1 MDKKV
6 WVISEVYFP
15 DEAGGAY
22 FMSKLAEGLKRYYN
36 VNVLCGYPAYTA
48 RGAAVPKREILNG
61 VKVERCY
68 ATRFDK
74 NIIVLR
80 LFNLVTISIL
90 IFFKALHGVRK
101 QDIVLV
107 VTTPPLLPFLVS
119 LACHLRRAKCILR
132 IDDVYP
138 ETLIATGLLGQ
149 RNIMARVFSF
159 MNKILYRSF
168 ERIVVLGRDMAQLI
182 KNKSGRSNKHVIII
196 PNWAD
201 VDLVK
206 PVPKANNVLLREL
219 GLTDKFI
226 IQCAGNMG
234 RAQGIENLFKAVEML
249 KNEKDIHFLFI
260 GSGAKRNWMDREIR
274 DKELYN
280 VTILDQRPRS
290 DQGNFLN
297 ACDIALVSLLPGMT
311 GAGVPSRLY
320 NIMSA
325 GKPVIAVTGY
335 GSEIEFVVREED
347 IGWFVPAGRPEM
359 LANAILEFHSNPEL
373 LLQMGKRARLAA
385 VDKYSQERIINR
397 YHQIIEWENLATP
410 EEWTAYST
418 GQADQRRLTQA

>member
-1 MDKKV
+1 LNKNV
-6 WVISEVYFP
+6 WVISEVYSP

-22 FMSKLAEGLKRYYN
+22 FMSKLAGGIGRYHN
-36 VNVLCGYPAYTA
+36 VNVLCGYPVYTA
-48 RGAAVPKREILNG
+48 RGTTVPKREIHNG

-80 LFNLVTISIL
+80 LFNLLTISIS
-90 IFFKALHGVRK
+90 IFLKALHGIQK

-149 RNIMARVFSF
+149 RNIVARVFSF

-168 ERIVVLGRDMAQLI
+168 ERIVVLGRDMDQLV
-182 KNKSGRSNKHVIII
+182 KNKLGRSNKHVTII

-201 VDLVK
+201 LDLVK
-206 PVPKANNVLLREL
+206 PEPKANNCLLKEL

-234 RAQGIENLFKAVEML
+234 RAQGIENLFKVVEIL
-249 KNEKDIHFLFI
+249 KNEKNIHFLFI
-260 GSGAKRNWMDREIR
+260 GSGAKRSWMEREIR

-297 ACDIALVSLLPGMT
+297 ACDIAFVSLLPGMT
-311 GAGVPSRLY
+311 GAGVPSRMY
-320 NIMSA
+320 NIMAA
-325 GKPVIAVTGY
+325 GKPFIAVAGF
-335 GSEIEFVVREED
+335 GAESEFVVNEEQV
-347 IGWFVPAGRPEM
+347 GWFVPADQPKKLADVVLDAYSSPER
-359 LANAILEFHSNPEL
+359 LF
-373 LLQMGKRARLAA
+373 QMGERARTVAEA
-385 VDKYSQERIINR
+385 KYSQQRVIKE
-397 YHQIIEWENLATP
+397 YHELVD
-410 EEWTAYST
+410 S
-418 GQADQRRLTQA
+418 LTL

>member
-6 WVISEVYFP
+6 WVISEVYSP

-22 FMSKLAEGLKRYYN
+22 FMSKLAEGLGQYN
-36 VNVLCGYPAYTA
+36 SVNVLCGYPVYTA
-48 RGAAVPKREILNG
+48 RGAAVPKREMHNG

-74 NIIVLR
+74 NIIFLR
-80 LFNLVTISIL
+80 LFNLLTVSISI
-90 IFFKALHGVRK
+90 FVKALLGIRK

-119 LACHLRRAKCILR
+119 LACHLRRARCILR

-138 ETLIATGLLGQ
+138 ETLIATGLIRQ
-149 RNIMARVFSF
+149 RNIVARAFSII
-159 MNKILYRSF
+159 NKILYQSF
-168 ERIVVLGRDMAQLI
+168 ERIVVLGRDMDQLV
-182 KNKSGRSNKHVIII
+182 KDKLGHSNKHVTII

-206 PVPKANNVLLREL
+206 PVFKVNNVLLREL

-234 RAQGIENLFKAVEML
+234 RAQGIENLFKAVEIL

-260 GSGAKRNWMDREIR
+260 GSGVKRNWMDREIC
-274 DKELYN
+274 DKELHN

-297 ACDIALVSLLPGMT
+297 ACDVVLVSLLPGMT

-320 NIMSA
+320 NIMAA
-325 GKPVIAVTGY
+325 GKPIIAVTGY
-335 GSEIEFVVREED
+335 GSEIESVVREEGV
-347 IGWFVPAGRPEM
+347 GWFVAAGRPEM
-359 LANAILEFHSNPEL
+359 LANALLEARSKSEL
-373 LLQMGKRARLAA
+373 LLQMGERARYAA
-385 VDKYSQERIINR
+385 VTKYSEQRVINDYCMLIR
-397 YHQIIEWENLATP
+397 NIGLNA
-410 EEWTAYST
+410 
-418 GQADQRRLTQA
+418 

>member
-1 MDKKV
+1 MDKKL
-6 WVISEVYFP
+6 WVISEVYSP

-22 FMSKLAEGLKRYYN
+22 FMSKLAEGLGQYN
-36 VNVLCGYPAYTA
+36 SVNVLCGYPVYTA
-48 RGAAVPKREILNG
+48 RGTTVPKREILNG

-80 LFNLVTISIL
+80 IFNLLTVSIS
-90 IFFKALHGVRK
+90 IFFKALLGIQK

-119 LACHLRRAKCILR
+119 FACYLRHAKCILH

-138 ETLIATGLLGQ
+138 EILIATGLLGQ
-149 RNIMARVFSF
+149 RNIVARVFSF

-168 ERIVVLGRDMAQLI
+168 ERIVVLGRDMDQLV
-182 KNKSGRSNKHVIII
+182 KNKLGRSDKHVTII
-196 PNWAD
+196 PHWAD

-206 PVPKANNVLLREL
+206 PAPKANNVLLRGL

-234 RAQGIENLFKAVEML
+234 RAQGIENLFKAVDIL

-260 GSGAKRNWMDREIR
+260 GSGAKRSWMEREIR

-280 VTILDQRPRS
+280 VTILDQLPRS

-325 GKPVIAVTGY
+325 GKPIIAVTGH
-335 GSEIEFVVREED
+335 GAEIEFVVREEGV
-347 IGWFVPAGRPEM
+347 GWFVPADQPEK
-359 LANAILEFHSNPEL
+359 LAEAILDAHSSPERL
-373 LLQMGKRARLAA
+373 LEMGKRARSVA
-385 VDKYSQERIINR
+385 VAKYSE
-397 YHQIIEWENLATP
+397 
-410 EEWTAYST
+410 
-418 GQADQRRLTQA
+418 QRVIKDYYELIDSLTL

>member
-6 WVISEVYFP
+6 WVISEVYSP

-22 FMSKLAEGLKRYYN
+22 FMSALAEGLGQYYS
-36 VNVLCGYPAYTA
+36 VNVLCGYPVYTA
-48 RGAAVPKREILNG
+48 RGTNVPKREIVNG

-80 LFNLVTISIL
+80 LFNLLTVSISI
-90 IFFKALHGVRK
+90 FVKALLGIRK

-132 IDDVYP
+132 IEDVYP

-149 RNIMARVFSF
+149 RNIVARVFLF
-159 MNKILYRSF
+159 MNKILFRSF
-168 ERIVVLGRDMAQLI
+168 DRITVLGRDMDQLV
-182 KNKSGRSNKHVIII
+182 KNKLGRSNKHVTII

-201 VDLVK
+201 VDLVE
-206 PVPKANNVLLREL
+206 PASKANNVLLREL

-234 RAQGIENLFKAVEML
+234 RAQGIENLFKAVETL

-260 GSGAKRNWMDREIR
+260 GSGAKRSWMDREICN
-274 DKELYN
+274 KELYN
-280 VTILDQRPRS
+280 ITILDQRSRS

-325 GKPVIAVTGY
+325 GKPIIAVTGY
-335 GSEIEFVVREED
+335 GSEIEFVVREEGA
-347 IGWFVPAGRPEM
+347 GWFVAGDQPDKLVEV
-359 LANAILEFHSNPEL
+359 ILDARSNPERL
-373 LLQMGKRARLAA
+373 LEMGERARSAA
-385 VDKYSQERIINR
+385 VAKYSEQRVINKYRQIVDHANRIDDR
-397 YHQIIEWENLATP
+397 GLRSE
-410 EEWTAYST
+410 
-418 GQADQRRLTQA
+418 D

>member
-1 MDKKV
+1 M
-6 WVISEVYFP
+6 ISEVYFP

-22 FMSKLAEGLKRYYN
+22 FMSKLAEGLGQYYS
-36 VNVLCGYPAYTA
+36 VNVLCGDPVYTA
-48 RGAAVPKREILNG
+48 RGTTVPKREIRNE
-61 VKVERCY
+61 VDVERCY
-68 ATRFDK
+68 ATMFDK
-74 NIIVLR
+74 NVIVLR
-80 LFNLVTISIL
+80 LFNLLTVSISIFL
-90 IFFKALHGVRK
+90 KALQRIRK

-107 VTTPPLLPFLVS
+107 VTTPPLLPFLVL
-119 LACHLRRAKCILR
+119 LACHLRRVKCILR
-132 IDDVYP
+132 IEDVYP

-149 RNIMARVFSF
+149 RNMVTRALSF
-159 MNKILYRSF
+159 MNKILFRNF
-168 ERIVVLGRDMAQLI
+168 DRITVLGRDMDYLV
-182 KNKSGRSNKHVIII
+182 KNKLGCWNKHVTII

-201 VDLVK
+201 TDLVK
-206 PVPKANNVLLREL
+206 PTLKANNVLLKEL

-234 RAQGIENLFKAVEML
+234 RAQGIENLFKAVEIL

-260 GSGAKRNWMDREIR
+260 GSGAKRSWMDREIR

-325 GKPVIAVTGY
+325 GKAIIAVTGF
-335 GSEIEFVVREED
+335 GSEIEFVVREEGV
-347 IGWFVPAGRPEM
+347 GWFVPAGRPEM
-359 LANAILEFHSNPEL
+359 LANAILESRSKPEA
-373 LLQMGKRARLAA
+373 LLQMGERARHAA
-385 VDKYSQERIINR
+385 VTKYSEQRVIKDYYELIDS
-397 YHQIIEWENLATP
+397 LAFSGFRGSP
-410 EEWTAYST
+410 
-418 GQADQRRLTQA
+418 

>member
-1 MDKKV
+1 VDKNV
-6 WVISEVYFP
+6 WVISEVYSP

-22 FMSKLAEGLKRYYN
+22 FMSKLAEGLGQYN
-36 VNVLCGYPAYTA
+36 SVNVLCGYPVYTA
-48 RGAAVPKREILNG
+48 RGTTVPKREILNG

-80 LFNLVTISIL
+80 LFNLLTVSISIFL
-90 IFFKALHGVRK
+90 KALLGIRK
-101 QDIVLV
+101 QDIVFV

-119 LACHLRRAKCILR
+119 LACHLRRVKCILR

-149 RNIMARVFSF
+149 RNIVARVFSF

-168 ERIVVLGRDMAQLI
+168 ERIVVLGRDMNQLV
-182 KNKSGRSNKHVIII
+182 KNKLGRSNKHVTII
-196 PNWAD
+196 PHWAD

-206 PVPKANNVLLREL
+206 PVPKSNNVLLKEL

-234 RAQGIENLFKAVEML
+234 RAQGIENLFKSVEML

-260 GSGAKRNWMDREIR
+260 GSGAKRNWMDREICN
-274 DKELYN
+274 KELHN

-325 GKPVIAVTGY
+325 GKPIIAVTGY
-335 GSEIEFVVREED
+335 GSEIEFVVREEGV
-347 IGWFVPAGRPEM
+347 GWFVPAGRPEM
-359 LANAILEFHSNPEL
+359 LANAMLESRSKPEL
-373 LLQMGKRARLAA
+373 LLQMGERARSAA
-385 VDKYSQERIINR
+385 VAKYSAQRTINDYCMLIR
-397 YHQIIEWENLATP
+397 DIGLNDRVA
-410 EEWTAYST
+410 
-418 GQADQRRLTQA
+418 

>member
-1 MDKKV
+1 MDKKL
-6 WVISEVYFP
+6 WVISEVYSP

-22 FMSKLAEGLKRYYN
+22 FMSKLAGGLGQYYS
-36 VNVLCGYPAYTA
+36 VNVLCGYPVYTA
-48 RGAAVPKREILNG
+48 CGTAVPKRETLNG

-68 ATRFDK
+68 ETKFDK
-74 NIIVLR
+74 NIIILR
-80 LFNLVTISIL
+80 LFNLLTVSISI
-90 IFFKALHGVRK
+90 FVKALFGIRK

-119 LACHLRRAKCILR
+119 FACHLRHAKCILH

-138 ETLIATGLLGQ
+138 EILIATGLLGQ
-149 RNIMARVFSF
+149 RNIVARAFSF

-168 ERIVVLGRDMAQLI
+168 ERIVVLGRDMDQLV
-182 KNKSGRSNKHVIII
+182 KNKLGRSNKHVTII
-196 PNWAD
+196 PHWAD
-201 VDLVK
+201 VDSVK
-206 PVPKANNVLLREL
+206 PAPKANNVLLKET

-234 RAQGIENLFKAVEML
+234 RAQAIKNLFKAVEIL
-249 KNEKDIHFLFI
+249 KNEKNIHFLFI
-260 GSGAKRNWMDREIR
+260 GSGAKRIWMEREIR

-325 GKPVIAVTGY
+325 GKPIIAVTGH
-335 GSEIEFVVREED
+335 GSEIEFVVREEGV
-347 IGWFVPAGRPEM
+347 GWFVPADQPEK
-359 LANAILEFHSNPEL
+359 LAEAILDAHSSPERL
-373 LLQMGKRARLAA
+373 LETGKRARSVA
-385 VDKYSQERIINR
+385 VAKYSEQRVIKDYYEL
-397 YHQIIEWENLATP
+397 IE
-410 EEWTAYST
+410 S
-418 GQADQRRLTQA
+418 LTL

>member
-1 MDKKV
+1 M
-6 WVISEVYFP
+6 ISEVYFP

-22 FMSKLAEGLKRYYN
+22 FMSKLAEGLGQYYS
-36 VNVLCGYPAYTA
+36 VNVLCGDPVYTA
-48 RGAAVPKREILNG
+48 RGTTVPKREIRNE
-61 VKVERCY
+61 VNVERCY

-74 NIIVLR
+74 NVIVLR
-80 LFNLVTISIL
+80 LFNLLTVSISIFL
-90 IFFKALHGVRK
+90 KALQRIRK

-107 VTTPPLLPFLVS
+107 VTTPPLLPFLVL
-119 LACHLRRAKCILR
+119 LACHLRRVKCILR
-132 IDDVYP
+132 IEDVYP

-149 RNIMARVFSF
+149 RNMVTRALSF
-159 MNKILYRSF
+159 MNKILFRNF
-168 ERIVVLGRDMAQLI
+168 DRITVLGRDMDYLV
-182 KNKSGRSNKHVIII
+182 KNKLGCWNKHVTII

-201 VDLVK
+201 TDLVK
-206 PVPKANNVLLREL
+206 PTLKANNVLLKEL

-234 RAQGIENLFKAVEML
+234 RAQGIENLFKAVEIL

-260 GSGAKRNWMDREIR
+260 GSGAKRSWMDREIR

-320 NIMSA
+320 NIMAA
-325 GKPVIAVTGY
+325 GKPIIAVTGF
-335 GSEIEFVVREED
+335 GSEVEFVVREEGV
-347 IGWFVPAGRPEM
+347 GWFVPAGRPEM
-359 LANAILEFHSNPEL
+359 LAIAILESRSNPEA
-373 LLQMGKRARLAA
+373 LLQMGERARHAA
-385 VDKYSQERIINR
+385 VTKYSEQRVIKDYYELIDS
-397 YHQIIEWENLATP
+397 LAFSGFRGSP
-410 EEWTAYST
+410 
-418 GQADQRRLTQA
+418 

>member
-1 MDKKV
+1 MDKKL
-6 WVISEVYFP
+6 WVISEVYPP

-22 FMSKLAEGLKRYYN
+22 FISKLAEALGQYN
-36 VNVLCGYPAYTA
+36 SVNVLCGYPVYTA
-48 RGAAVPKREILNG
+48 RGATVSKREILNG
-61 VKVERCY
+61 VNIERCY
-68 ATRFDK
+68 ETRFDK

-80 LFNLVTISIL
+80 LFNLLTVSIS
-90 IFFKALHGVRK
+90 IFFKALLGIRK
-101 QDIVLV
+101 QDVVLV

-119 LACHLRRAKCILR
+119 LACHLRCAKCILR
-132 IDDVYP
+132 VDDVYP

-149 RNIMARVFSF
+149 QNIVALAFSF
-159 MNKILYRSF
+159 MNKIFYRSF
-168 ERIVVLGRDMAQLI
+168 EQIVVVGRDMAQLVR
-182 KNKSGRSNKHVIII
+182 NKLGRSNKHVTVI

-206 PVPKANNVLLREL
+206 PAPKANNVLLKEL
-219 GLTDKFI
+219 GLMDKFV

-260 GSGAKRNWMDREIR
+260 GSGAKRSWMDREIC

-280 VTILDQRPRS
+280 VTILDQRSRS

-325 GKPVIAVTGY
+325 GKPVVAVTGY
-335 GSEIEFVVREED
+335 GSEIEFVVREEGV
-347 IGWFVPAGRPEM
+347 GWFVPAGRPEM
-359 LANAILEFHSNPEL
+359 LANAMLESRSKPEL
-373 LLQMGKRARLAA
+373 LLEMGERARYAA
-385 VDKYSQERIINR
+385 VTKYSEQKIINDYCMLIR
-397 YHQIIEWENLATP
+397 EIL
-410 EEWTAYST
+410 
-418 GQADQRRLTQA
+418 G

>member
-1 MDKKV
+1 MDKKL
-6 WVISEVYFP
+6 WVISEVYSP

-22 FMSKLAEGLKRYYN
+22 FMSKLAEGLGQYN
-36 VNVLCGYPAYTA
+36 SVNVLCGYPVYTA
-48 RGAAVPKREILNG
+48 RGTTVPKREIRNG

-80 LFNLVTISIL
+80 LFNLLIVSISIFL
-90 IFFKALHGVRK
+90 KTLHGIRK
-101 QDIVLV
+101 QDIALV

-119 LACHLRRAKCILR
+119 LACHLRCVKCILR

-149 RNIMARVFSF
+149 RNIVARVFSF

-168 ERIVVLGRDMAQLI
+168 ERIVVLGRDMDQLV
-182 KNKSGRSNKHVIII
+182 KDKLGRSNKHVTII

-206 PVPKANNVLLREL
+206 PASKANNVLFREL

-226 IQCAGNMG
+226 LQCSGNMG

-260 GSGAKRNWMDREIR
+260 GSGAKRSWMDREIY
-274 DKELYN
+274 DKELCN

-297 ACDIALVSLLPGMT
+297 ACDVALVSLLPGMT

-320 NIMSA
+320 NIMAA
-325 GKPVIAVTGY
+325 GKPLIAVMGY
-335 GSEIEFVVREED
+335 GAELEFVINEEQV
-347 IGWFVPAGRPEM
+347 GWFVPADQPDKLVE
-359 LANAILEFHSNPEL
+359 AILDARSSTERL
-373 LLQMGKRARLAA
+373 LEMGKRARSAA
-385 VDKYSQERIINR
+385 VAKYSQ
-397 YHQIIEWENLATP
+397 
-410 EEWTAYST
+410 
-418 GQADQRRLTQA
+418 QRVIKDYCKLIDSID

>member
-1 MDKKV
+1 MDKKL
-6 WVISEVYFP
+6 WVISEVYSP

-22 FMSKLAEGLKRYYN
+22 FISKLAEGLGQYYN
-36 VNVLCGYPAYTA
+36 VNVLCGYPVYTA
-48 RGAAVPKREILNG
+48 RGAVVPKREIRNG
-61 VKVERCY
+61 VNVERCC

-80 LFNLVTISIL
+80 LFNLLTVSISI
-90 IFFKALHGVRK
+90 FVKALHGIRK

-149 RNIMARVFSF
+149 RNIVARVFSF

-168 ERIVVLGRDMAQLI
+168 ERIVVVGRDMDQLV
-182 KNKSGRSNKHVIII
+182 KNKLGRSNKHVTII

-206 PVPKANNVLLREL
+206 PAPKANNVLLREL

-234 RAQGIENLFKAVEML
+234 RAQGIENLFKAVEIL
-249 KNEKDIHFLFI
+249 KDEKNIHFLFI
-260 GSGAKRNWMDREIR
+260 GSGAKRNWMDREICN
-274 DKELYN
+274 KELHN

-320 NIMSA
+320 NIMAA
-325 GKPVIAVTGY
+325 GKPLIAVMGC
-335 GSEIEFVVREED
+335 GAELEFVVNEEET
-347 IGWFVPAGRPEM
+347 GWFVPADQPDKLVEVIFDAR
-359 LANAILEFHSNPEL
+359 SNPER
-373 LLQMGKRARLAA
+373 LLQMGERARA
-385 VDKYSQERIINR
+385 VAVAKYSQERIINKYR
-397 YHQIIEWENLATP
+397 QIVEWEN
-410 EEWTAYST
+410 S
-418 GQADQRRLTQA
+418 

>member
-1 MDKKV
+1 
-6 WVISEVYFP
+6 
-15 DEAGGAY
+15 
-22 FMSKLAEGLKRYYN
+22 MSKLAEGIGQYN
-36 VNVLCGYPAYTA
+36 SIKVLCGYPVYTA
-48 RGAAVPKREILNG
+48 RGATVPKREIRNG

-74 NIIVLR
+74 NVIVLR
-80 LFNLVTISIL
+80 LFNLLTVSIS
-90 IFFKALHGVRK
+90 IFFKVLLRIQK

-119 LACHLRRAKCILR
+119 FACHLRRTKCILH

-138 ETLIATGLLGQ
+138 EILIATGFLGQ
-149 RNIMARVFSF
+149 RNIVVRAFSF

-168 ERIVVLGRDMAQLI
+168 EGIVVLGRDMDQLV
-182 KNKSGRSNKHVIII
+182 KNKIGDSNKQITII
-196 PNWAD
+196 PHWAD

-206 PVPKANNVLLREL
+206 PSPKANNVLLKEL
-219 GLTDKFI
+219 GLADKFI

-260 GSGAKRNWMDREIR
+260 GSGAKRNWMEKEIR

-311 GAGVPSRLY
+311 GAGVPSRMY
-320 NIMSA
+320 NIMAA
-325 GKPVIAVTGY
+325 GKPLIAVAGC
-335 GSEIEFVVREED
+335 GAESEFIVNEERV
-347 IGWFVPAGRPEM
+347 GWFVPADQPEK
-359 LANAILEFHSNPEL
+359 LAEVFLDAYSSPER
-373 LLQMGKRARLAA
+373 LLQMGERARIVAEA
-385 VDKYSQERIINR
+385 KYSQ
-397 YHQIIEWENLATP
+397 
-410 EEWTAYST
+410 
-418 GQADQRRLTQA
+418 QRVIKDYYELIDSLTL

>member
-6 WVISEVYFP
+6 WVISEVYSP

-22 FMSKLAEGLKRYYN
+22 FMSKLAEGLGQYN
-36 VNVLCGYPAYTA
+36 SVNVLCAYPVYTA
-48 RGAAVPKREILNG
+48 RGTIVPKREILNR

-80 LFNLVTISIL
+80 IFNLLTVSIS
-90 IFFKALHGVRK
+90 IFFKTLHEVRK

-107 VTTPPLLPFLVS
+107 VTTPPLLPFFVS
-119 LACHLRRAKCILR
+119 IACHLRRAKCILR

-149 RNIMARVFSF
+149 RNIVARVFSF
-159 MNKILYRSF
+159 MNTILYRSF
-168 ERIVVLGRDMAQLI
+168 ERIVVLGRDMEQLV
-182 KNKSGRSNKHVIII
+182 KNKLGRSNKHVIII

-206 PVPKANNVLLREL
+206 PEPRANNVLLREL

-234 RAQGIENLFKAVEML
+234 RAQGIENLFIAVEIL
-249 KNEKDIHFLFI
+249 KNEKNIHFLFI
-260 GSGAKRNWMDREIR
+260 GSGAKRNWMNREICN
-274 DKELYN
+274 KELHN

-325 GKPVIAVTGY
+325 GKPIIAVTGY
-335 GSEIEFVVREED
+335 GSEIEFVIREEG
-347 IGWFVPAGRPEM
+347 IGWFVPAGQPEK
-359 LANAILEFHSNPEL
+359 LAEAILDACSSPERL
-373 LLQMGKRARLAA
+373 LEMGERARLAA
-385 VDKYSQERIINR
+385 VAKYSAQRVINDYCMLIR
-397 YHQIIEWENLATP
+397 NIGLNA
-410 EEWTAYST
+410 
-418 GQADQRRLTQA
+418 

>member
-1 MDKKV
+1 VDKKV
-6 WVISEVYFP
+6 WVISEVYSP

-22 FMSKLAEGLKRYYN
+22 FMSKLAEGLGRYN
-36 VNVLCGYPAYTA
+36 SVNVLCGYPVYTA
-48 RGAAVPKREILNG
+48 RGATVLKLEIRNG
-61 VKVERCY
+61 VNVERCD

-80 LFNLVTISIL
+80 LFNLLTISIS
-90 IFFKALHGVRK
+90 IFFKALLRIRK

-138 ETLIATGLLGQ
+138 ETLIATGLLRQ
-149 RNIMARVFSF
+149 RNMVARVFFF

-168 ERIVVLGRDMAQLI
+168 DRIVVLGRDMDQLV
-182 KNKSGRSNKHVIII
+182 KNKLGRSDKHVTII

-206 PVPKANNVLLREL
+206 PASKANNALLREL

-234 RAQGIENLFKAVEML
+234 RAQGIENLFKAVEIL
-249 KNEKDIHFLFI
+249 KNKKNIHFLFI
-260 GSGAKRNWMDREIR
+260 GSGAKRNWMDREICN
-274 DKELYN
+274 KELHN

-320 NIMSA
+320 NIMAA
-325 GKPVIAVTGY
+325 GKPLIAVMGY
-335 GSEIEFVVREED
+335 GAELEFVVNEEEV
-347 IGWFVPAGRPEM
+347 GWFVPADQPDKLVEVILDARSSPER
-359 LANAILEFHSNPEL
+359 
-373 LLQMGKRARLAA
+373 LLQMGKRARSAA
-385 VDKYSQERIINR
+385 VAKYSQERVINKYR
-397 YHQIIEWENLATP
+397 QIVEWGN
-410 EEWTAYST
+410 
-418 GQADQRRLTQA
+418 G

>member
-6 WVISEVYFP
+6 WMISEVYSP

-22 FMSKLAEGLKRYYN
+22 FMSKLAEGLGQYN
-36 VNVLCGYPAYTA
+36 SVNVLCGGPVYTA
-48 RGAAVPKREILNG
+48 RGTTVPKREIHNG
-61 VKVERCY
+61 VNVERCY

-80 LFNLVTISIL
+80 LFNLLTVSIS
-90 IFFKALHGVRK
+90 IFFKALLGIRK

-119 LACHLRRAKCILR
+119 LSCHLRHAKCILH

-149 RNIMARVFSF
+149 RNIVARVFSF

-168 ERIVVLGRDMAQLI
+168 ERIVVLGRDMDQLV
-182 KNKSGRSNKHVIII
+182 KNKLGRSNKHVTII
-196 PNWAD
+196 PHWAD

-206 PVPKANNVLLREL
+206 PAPKANNVLLKEL

-234 RAQGIENLFKAVEML
+234 RAQGIENLFKAVEMI

-260 GSGAKRNWMDREIR
+260 GSGAKRSWMDREIC
-274 DKELYN
+274 DKGLHN
-280 VTILDQRPRS
+280 VTILNQRPRS

-297 ACDIALVSLLPGMT
+297 ACDIALVSLLPRMT

-320 NIMSA
+320 NIMAA
-325 GKPVIAVTGY
+325 GKPLIAVMGY
-335 GSEIEFVVREED
+335 GAELEFVVNEEQV
-347 IGWFVPAGRPEM
+347 GCFVPADQPDKLVEVILDARSSPER
-359 LANAILEFHSNPEL
+359 
-373 LLQMGKRARLAA
+373 LLQMGKRARA
-385 VDKYSQERIINR
+385 VAVAKYSQ
-397 YHQIIEWENLATP
+397 
-410 EEWTAYST
+410 
-418 GQADQRRLTQA
+418 QRVIKDYCKLIDSID

>member
-1 MDKKV
+1 MEKRV
-6 WVISEVYFP
+6 WVISEVYSP

-22 FMSKLAEGLKRYYN
+22 FMSKLAEGLVQYYS
-36 VNVLCGYPAYTA
+36 VNVLCGHPVYTA
-48 RGAAVPKREILNG
+48 RGTVVPKREIRNG
-61 VKVERCY
+61 VNVERCY

-80 LFNLVTISIL
+80 LFNLLTVSISI
-90 IFFKALHGVRK
+90 FVEALLGIRK
-101 QDIVLV
+101 QDVVLV

-138 ETLIATGLLGQ
+138 ETLIATGMLGQ
-149 RNIMARVFSF
+149 RNIVAKVFCF
-159 MNKILYRSF
+159 MNKILCRSF
-168 ERIVVLGRDMAQLI
+168 DRIVVLGRDMDQLV
-182 KNKSGRSNKHVIII
+182 KNKLGRSNKHVTII

-206 PVPKANNVLLREL
+206 PAPKANNVLLREL
-219 GLTDKFI
+219 VLTDKFI

-260 GSGAKRNWMDREIR
+260 GSGAKRSWMGREIR
-274 DKELYN
+274 DKKLYN
-280 VTILDQRPRS
+280 VMILDQRPRS

-320 NIMSA
+320 NIMAA
-325 GKPVIAVTGY
+325 GKPLIAVMGY
-335 GSEIEFVVREED
+335 GAELEFVVNEEQV
-347 IGWFVPAGRPEM
+347 GWFVPADQPDKLVE
-359 LANAILEFHSNPEL
+359 AILDARSSPERL
-373 LLQMGKRARLAA
+373 LEMGKRARSAA
-385 VDKYSQERIINR
+385 VAKYSAQRTINDYCMLIREVGLTDRI
-397 YHQIIEWENLATP
+397 A
-410 EEWTAYST
+410 
-418 GQADQRRLTQA
+418 